1 MTINEKS
8 EHISHRISDGMC
20 GINTRRPVIENCK
33 CGEKLNLFFE
43 KLTVNFTAFAKKNGK
58 PSDIFTF
65 DFCVTYQDETLCSI
79 FFEKFI
85 KNGRYII
92 SYTPF
97 SVTFLQK
104 SGTFLSLPY
113 ANGMLSERYRD
124 VKKTAQRHGINI
136 SFSEFSRCY
145 YLVENGAVIYKS
157 VFAQG
162 KEIRKTSECIRKFYI
177 SDNSVSV

>member
-1 MTINEKS
+1 MTVTEKTT
-8 EHISHRISDGMC
+8 HISHRIDDGVC
-20 GINTRRPVIENCK
+20 GINIRRPVVENCK
-33 CGEKLNLFFE
+33 SGKKLNSFFE
-43 KLTVNFTAFAKKNGK
+43 KLSADFTAFAKKHGK

-97 SVTFLQK
+97 SVTFLIK
-104 SGTFLSLPY
+104 NGSFLSLPY
-113 ANGMLSERYRD
+113 AYGTLSSRYKE
-124 VKKTAQRHGINI
+124 VKKNAKRHGISI
-136 SFSEFSRCY
+136 SFSEFSRRY
-145 YLVENGAVIYKS
+145 YLTENGAVIYKS
-157 VFAQG
+157 IFAEG

-177 SDNSVSV
+177 YDNSVSV